1 MKNKTLLISIILI
14 ILFAASSCNDLD
26 KIANS
31 STEENI
37 KDNNKNELENLGI
50 IPFEERRFIY
60 SNGLSIEYSQESKKD
75 NDTTIEKNY
84 PQISGLINKETENKV
99 NDSIKN
105 NMELYAKELENYI
118 KSNSNAE
125 QITFE
130 FISSNA
136 SINYSCNNVVFI
148 EYYNY
153 IYYNT
158 GSDKK
163 SIESIKSDGFDL
175 NTGNKI
181 SLKDLFKNDSEYEEI
196 INDKI
201 YMEIIKNNY
210 DDPDSA
216 YMNKSFQGIRE
227 NQSFN
232 FGTNN
237 LKIILDE
244 KNDEFN
250 SLGYPN
256 TIMISLKEIGDE
268 LIIFDK
274 YFDKNINI
282 FEKDRLL
289 KLMPNQIEYKIMDA
303 VNKYEDYYM
312 VEISRGEFI
321 NTDPDIKTKLESLI
335 PKDCDVDGFIKR
347 AAEFNK
353 SNPNKYYGS
362 MFHNINLMMNSG
374 GYMCMAIYTHVEE
387 NGLIKSEQKYIN
399 YDLNKN
405 KIIELKDLFVDGFDY
420 KNAIIEAMVKNNLN
434 SNYSTINVEDADSFS
449 KYQFGFGEDGIYF
462 NLGTP
467 NQDSYGNY
475 LWIPYEDIGFENI
488 AIFAEND
495 ETDLNN

>member
-26 KIANS
+26 KTAPS
-31 STEENI
+31 SKEENI
-37 KDNNKNELENLGI
+37 IDSDKNEIENLSI
-50 IPFEERRFIY
+50 IPFKERRFIY
-60 SNGLSIEYSQESKKD
+60 FNGLSIEYRQESKKD
-75 NDTTIEKNY
+75 NDITIEKNY

-105 NMELYAKELENYI
+105 TMELYAKELENYI

-125 QITFE
+125 QTTFE
-130 FISSNA
+130 FIASNA
-136 SINYSCNNVVFI
+136 SINYSCNNVIFI

-153 IYYNT
+153 IYYNS
-158 GSDKK
+158 GPDKK
-163 SIESIKSDGFDL
+163 SIETIKSDGFDL

-181 SLKDLFKNDSEYEEI
+181 RLKDLFKNNSEFEKI

-216 YMNKSFQGIRE
+216 YMNKPFQGIRE

-232 FGTNN
+232 FDTNN

-256 TIMISLKEIGDE
+256 TMIIPLKEIGDE
-268 LIIFDK
+268 LSIFER
-274 YFDKNINI
+274 YFDKDINI
-282 FEKDRLL
+282 FKKDRLL
-289 KLMPNQIEYKIMDA
+289 KLMPNQIEYKISDS
-303 VNKYEDYYM
+303 VRKYEDYYM
-312 VEISRGEFI
+312 VEISRGKFI
-321 NTDPDIKTKLESLI
+321 NIDPETRTKLESLI
-335 PKDCDVDGFIKR
+335 PNSCDSDGFIKR
-347 AAEFNK
+347 AEDFNK

-362 MFHNINLMMNSG
+362 MIHNINLMMNSG
-374 GYMCMAIYTHVEE
+374 GYMSVAIYTHVEE
-387 NGLIKSEQKYIN
+387 SGLIKSEQKYIN
-399 YDLNKN
+399 YDLNEN
-405 KIIELKDLFVDGFDY
+405 KIMELKDIFVDGYDY
-420 KNAIIEAMVKNNLN
+420 KSAIIQAMVKNNLN
-434 SNYSTINVEDADSFS
+434 SNYSTVNVEDADSLS
-449 KYQFGFGEDGIYF
+449 KHQFGFGEEGIYF
-462 NLGTP
+462 NIGLP

-475 LWIPYEDIGFENI
+475 VWIPYEDIGFENI

-495 ETDLNN
+495 ETDSNN